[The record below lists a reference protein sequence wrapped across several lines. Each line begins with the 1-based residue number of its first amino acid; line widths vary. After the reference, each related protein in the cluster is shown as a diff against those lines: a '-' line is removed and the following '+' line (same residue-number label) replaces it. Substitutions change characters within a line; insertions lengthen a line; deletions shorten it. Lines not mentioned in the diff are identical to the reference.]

1 MPAPLV
7 LGESRAL
14 RDALAA
20 ARRVAATDASVFITG
35 ESGTGKEVVAQYIHA
50 ASARAAAPFV
60 PVNCAALPEGLFESE
75 LFGHRRGA
83 FTGAVRDKPGILE
96 AAQGGTVFLDELLE
110 MPTAIQAKLLRV
122 LQDGVVRR
130 VGSELPD
137 ATVDVRLICATNRD
151 PEEAVRGGGLREDL
165 FFRLHVVP
173 IHLPPLR
180 ERPEDIPILARHF
193 LGAQWRRHRGGTP
206 APKFSAEALWALAAH
221 PWRGN
226 VRELQNT
233 VEHLVVLI
241 DEHETIEPDWI
252 PFRRE
257 RSRRAAAHGNGNG
270 HAAADIADHGA
281 YAQGYQHARQHAI
294 DAFEV
299 KYLDWFTRRAG
310 SNLARAARYA
320 GIDRTTLYR
329 LFRRQGLALPRRS

>member
-1 MPAPLV
+1 MAAPLV
-7 LGESRAL
+7 LGESPGLRA
-14 RDALAA
+14 ALGA

-35 ESGTGKEVVAQYIHA
+35 ESGTGKEVVALYIHA
-50 ASARAAAPFV
+50 ASARAGAPFV

-130 VGSELPD
+130 VGSERPD

-151 PEEAVRGGGLREDL
+151 PEHAVRTGQLREDL

-173 IHLPPLR
+173 MHLPPLR
-180 ERPEDIPILARHF
+180 ERPEDIPILAKHF
-193 LGAQWRRHRGGTP
+193 LVAQWRRHRGDSP
-206 APKFSAEALWALAAH
+206 APKFSVEALWALAAH

-233 VEHLVVLI
+233 VEHLVVLV
-241 DEHETIEPDWI
+241 DEGETIEPDWI

-257 RSRRAAAHGNGNG
+257 PAMSAAPANGNG
-270 HAAADIADHGA
+270 HQGDVAEHGA

-294 DAFEV
+294 DVFEA
-299 KYLDWFTRRAG
+299 KYVEWFTRRAG
-310 SNLARAARYA
+310 NNLARAARYA

-329 LFRRQGLALPRRS
+329 LFKRQGLGLPRRS